1 MVFCV
6 CWTETSKKAISG
18 PILMLFGPMST
29 NLRSRNTNLVKK
41 IREVFCMY
49 CKLVLKTGNFGCFC
63 TFLPLYFCRC
73 EWKKSRFFIRIG
85 FSILKLVDI
94 GPKSIKIGP
103 EMAFLEVSV
112 QHAQKTMFAC
122 NLYKI
127 KIGTFASSDIGFV
140 ATVAGRISENSQRGF
155 TLYMYTHHICSIE
168 AATPTFDHDDHP

>member
-1 MVFCV
+1 MF
-6 CWTETSKKAISG
+6 
-18 PILMLFGPMST
+18 FGPRST
-29 NLRSRNTNLVKK
+29 NLRSRNTNLVRK
-41 IREVFCMY
+41 IRKNACIY

-112 QHAQKTMFAC
+112 QHTQKTMFVC

-127 KIGTFASSDIGFV
+127 KVGTFASSDIGFV
-140 ATVAGRISENSQRGF
+140 ATVPGRNCAIYARHY
-155 TLYMYTHHICSIE
+155 TYYIYTHH
-168 AATPTFDHDDHP
+168 P